1 MFYLTQFFQIYR
13 QHSVRVTLFLVITGA
28 LFFTATHRKQ
38 IASSLGLDAKT
49 QNHRPYFHALI
60 SSKQNTSWVARKLR
74 ELPGVDAVEVLPE
87 KELTEQ
93 VNQLL
98 AGMDHEVIQAVGEME
113 LAGLKVVAR
122 PELEAR
128 SIDLIKDYLVRLT
141 GKETTVGATVVA
153 SKTAKS
159 TAPMWQKF
167 AVEIFLAFLAIIWF
181 SVVAS
186 LSKPLRRNSY
196 LIEQFQ
202 RRRGVAVKTWTTAVT
217 FAVAVGIGC
226 AFIWQ
231 PPELLPLV
239 LCSVVILGS
248 IFLQA
253 RRVSWEG

>member
-1 MFYLTQFFQIYR
+1 MFYLNQFFQIYR
-13 QHSVRVTLFLVITGA
+13 QHSIRVTLFLAITGA

-38 IASSLGLDAKT
+38 IASTLGLDAKA

-74 ELPGVDAVEVLPE
+74 ELPGVEAVEVLPE

-98 AGMDHEVIQAVGEME
+98 SGMDPDVIQAVGDMQ

-153 SKTAKS
+153 TKSAKS
-159 TAPMWQKF
+159 NTPMWQKY
-167 AVEIFLAFLAIIWF
+167 AVEIFVAFLSIIWF
-181 SVVAS
+181 SVIGS

-196 LIEQFQ
+196 LVEQFQ
-202 RRRGVAVKTWTTAVT
+202 RRRGVALKTWTTAVT
-217 FAVAVGIGC
+217 FATAIGIGC
-226 AFIWQ
+226 AFLWH
-231 PPELLPLV
+231 PPEILSLV
-239 LCSVVILGS
+239 LCSTVILGTV
-248 IFLQA
+248 FLQA